1 MNQAQYEM
9 NIGCPEVAII
19 YLNLA
24 IGLKPETDLPFLVRS
39 KCLNLLNR
47 AHEAMVDA
55 ETAKSYNNSCSAI
68 IAKAEAL
75 YNMGQFEMALVYYY
89 RASRIRSDGD
99 IELGMEKCRSAI
111 LNVVR
116 AEIHCDQD
124 LVNKIIEEEEK
135 SKTIKKKPPETKKNK
150 KEVKKPVIK
159 KCGLRKW
166 RKPGNR
172 GYLGQFEQD
181 LAFLKNFVEFQ
192 KNQETYSEYTVEVK
206 NLAANALNYLE
217 DRSEFWQQSTIT
229 KPTS

>member
-1 MNQAQYEM
+1 MDN
-9 NIGCPEVAII
+9 
-19 YLNLA
+19 
-24 IGLKPETDLPFLVRS
+24 S
-39 KCLNLLNR
+39 SLL
-47 AHEAMVDA
+47 
-55 ETAKSYNNSCSAI
+55 TLSP
-68 IAKAEAL
+68 
-75 YNMGQFEMALVYYY
+75 VYYY

-116 AEIHCDQD
+116 AEIHCDQELGVCTSVANKD
-124 LVNKIIEEEEK
+124 PKFHSYLVNKIIEEEEK

-192 KNQETYSEYTVEVK
+192 KNQETYSEYTVS
-206 NLAANALNYLE
+206 Y
-217 DRSEFWQQSTIT
+217 S
-229 KPTS
+229 